1 MLSLVKNGLPL
12 ARLLVLLLLSIELK
26 LAFDPPRDRASDLL
40 SIQTASSAGGDAG
53 PVRSTSS
60 SDLRSCSSSPSS
72 DKIEHTCNKLS
83 HILVSTCRSK
93 AYASW
98 ANSVINGEFIIC
110 SFMDMRIKTGPLLRD
125 RISTC
130 SGPFEYIGIWLV
142 SRYEDIMIND
152 VAKKRASKLSSV
164 ISLHAALVFD
174 SAKLKSLMERS
185 DA

>member
-1 MLSLVKNGLPL
+1 
-12 ARLLVLLLLSIELK
+12 
-26 LAFDPPRDRASDLL
+26 
-40 SIQTASSAGGDAG
+40 
-53 PVRSTSS
+53 
-60 SDLRSCSSSPSS
+60 
-72 DKIEHTCNKLS
+72 
-83 HILVSTCRSK
+83 
-93 AYASW
+93 
-98 ANSVINGEFIIC
+98 
-110 SFMDMRIKTGPLLRD
+110 MRIKTGPLLRD

-174 SAKLKSLMERS
+174 SARLKSLMESS